1 MYNLYLDEKTRA
13 IVIQNVTKKRV
24 KLSTNYTSEVTRFNN
39 NYYVSTDIQAL
50 KNKAIEIKNK
60 WILEL
65 ENELLL
71 VNRIKI

>member
-1 MYNLYLDEKTRA
+1 MYNLYLNEKTRE
-13 IVIQNVTKKRV
+13 IVIQNVTKKGV
-24 KLSTNYTSEVTRFNN
+24 KLSKNYTSEVTRFNN

-60 WILEL
+60 WILDL

>member
-1 MYNLYLDEKTRA
+1 MYNLYLNEETRV
-13 IVIQNVTKKRV
+13 IVIQNVTKKGV